1 MKPINSA
8 ITTLQREA
16 SSAIGTPRGGLGL
29 ATLENSNPVASWLA
43 KQKPADMD
51 SAAVSRASQ
60 HGVGLKVRY
69 ELRFPSGPNGEYLPS
84 YAVAVGCDIG
94 GNPEGVALALADLRN
109 FMTPAPVRSIEGW
122 LAELSVIVA
131 RGKDDEF
138 GDELRLSAYS
148 GRLARY
154 PADVVR
160 SVLLEARYKFWPTWE
175 ELAKRCDA
183 LTSPR
188 ANMIAALERGMP
200 EPEKARRAA
209 TEAEKARVQTLVD
222 ELFPSQSAEMR
233 KAAVDE
239 MMKGNCMTG
248 APDDAAGFKLKSFNE
263 AAE

>member
-1 MKPINSA
+1 MKQEGFTRIGQTA
-8 ITTLQREA
+8 ATVTLQNPLAVGNNVGRNVA
-16 SSAIGTPRGGLGL
+16 APSQGGT
-29 ATLENSNPVASWLA
+29 NPVAAWLA
-43 KQKPADMD
+43 RQKPTDMD
-51 SAAVSRASQ
+51 NAAVSRASQ

-69 ELRFPSGPNGEYLPS
+69 ELRFPSGPNGESMPS
-84 YAVAVGCDIG
+84 YAVAVGCDVS
-94 GNPEGVALALADLRN
+94 GNQDGVALALADLKN
-109 FMTPAPVRSIEGW
+109 FMTPAPVRNIEGW

-160 SVLLEARYKFWPTWE
+160 AVLLDARYKFWPTWE

-188 ANMIAALERGMP
+188 ANMIASLERGIP
-200 EPEKARRAA
+200 EPEPIRRAA
-209 TEAEKARVQTLVD
+209 TEAEKARVQALVD
-222 ELFPSQSAEMR
+222 ELFPSKSAEER

-239 MMKGNCMTG
+239 VMNGDCMTG
-248 APDDAAGFKLKSFNE
+248 A
-263 AAE
+263 AE